1 MEYAVCE
8 GELEIRQFKGAK
20 IVAGI
25 FRYDRAGIIRDR
37 GGVRKERF
45 ARGAFR
51 YAIDDA
57 DQKLDFLSGHDFGK
71 PIASRRA
78 GTLDIVDNGSDVTFQ
93 ATLPTDPPT
102 WVVDAEKAI
111 AAGIMTGLSPGFRI
125 PPPNVVPNAEE
136 IVPEPGNPGVFI
148 RQINHAVLREMS
160 LVTNPVYDDTGVEL
174 RAEDSKV
181 LFTARS
187 VYQWL

>member
-25 FRYDRAGIIRDR
+25 FRYDRAGILVDR
-37 GGVRKERF
+37 GKVRKERF
-45 ARGAFR
+45 SRGAFR
-51 YAIDDA
+51 YAIDDESL
-57 DQKLDFLSGHDFGK
+57 KLDFLSGHDFGK

-78 GTLDIVDNGSDVTFQ
+78 GTLDIVDNGDNVTFQ
-93 ATLPTDPPT
+93 ATLPADPPT

-125 PPPNVVPNAEE
+125 PPPDVVPNAQE
-136 IVPEPGNPGVFI
+136 IVPEEGNPGVYI
-148 RQINHAVLREMS
+148 RQINHAVLREFS
-160 LVTNPVYDDTGVEL
+160 VVTNPVYDDAVVEL
-174 RAEDSKV
+174 RAEDSAV